1 MNAARILFTAVDVP
15 RNHSAHDRRGCG
27 CMYRE
32 IRPPSHLA
40 GLVEC
45 FWVSEPKRDGSRRV
59 LPDGCLDI
67 LFISR
72 GRDFVGAQVVG
83 AMTRFSDVPLRNGES
98 LLGIRFHPGM
108 AGVCL
113 PGDLPALNDRLAPIE
128 DVMGSAAKPLL
139 EAFRRL
145 AETEDRVAQLSERLV
160 CSPRI
165 SEVQQAIG
173 SLTQQRGQLSV
184 VDLAEVAGLGDRQF
198 RRACYKHSG
207 LAPKQ
212 LARILRFRHA
222 VSRLK
227 AASRDGASLALDC
240 GYYDQAHMI
249 RDFRELAGTS
259 PTALVRENDF

>member
-1 MNAARILFTAVDVP
+1 
-15 RNHSAHDRRGCG
+15 
-27 CMYRE
+27 MYRE
-32 IRPPSHLA
+32 IRPPSHLT
-40 GLVEC
+40 GFVEC
-45 FWVSEPKRDGSRRV
+45 FWVSEPDRDGSRRV

-72 GRDFVGAQVVG
+72 GRELVDARVVG
-83 AMTRFSDVPLRNGES
+83 AMTRFCDVSLRAGES
-98 LLGIRFHPGM
+98 MLGIRFHPGM

-113 PGDLPALNDRLAPIE
+113 NGDIPALNDRTAPLE
-128 DVMGSAAKPLL
+128 DVLGSATKSLM
-139 EAFRRL
+139 EVFRRP
-145 AETEDRVAQLSERLV
+145 AEIEDRVARLGERLV
-160 CSPRI
+160 CSPRV

-173 SLTQQRGQLSV
+173 ALVHERGRISV
-184 VDLAEVAGLGDRQF
+184 VDLAEVAGLGDRQL
-198 RRACYKHSG
+198 RRACCKHSG

-222 VSRLK
+222 VTRLQQGL
-227 AASRDGASLALDC
+227 ADDGAGLALYC